1 MGDRGE
7 EIDMAANDLAH
18 ELARTLKESDEFKQF
33 LKSKEKVKSDAGNH
47 KMVREFQLKQWEI
60 REAQML
66 DQEISEEKQQELE
79 RLYSLVSLNLAAREY
94 LEAEFEVSRIV
105 NDIQKIIG
113 EAIQDV
119 MPIGFEELSFES

>member
-1 MGDRGE
+1 
-7 EIDMAANDLAH
+7 MAANDLAH
-18 ELARTLKESDEFKQF
+18 ELARTLTESVEFKQF
-33 LKSKEKVKSDAGNH
+33 LKSKEKVKSDEGNH

-79 RLYSLVSLNLAAREY
+79 RLYSLVSLNPTAREY
-94 LEAEFEVSRIV
+94 LEAEFEVSCMV

-113 EAIQDV
+113 EAIQGA